1 MLPIFALIRRLHWRA
16 DFIIEDTRENP
27 NMAIEREREAVRE
40 RVKITREGTCEYGFR
55 APVFCVVIE
64 ETCPKDLE
72 EKLCAFS

>member
-1 MLPIFALIRRLHWRA
+1 
-16 DFIIEDTRENP
+16 
-27 NMAIEREREAVRE
+27 MAIEREREAVRE

-72 EKLCAFS
+72 AKLCAFS